1 MYFQISRMRIALL
14 TSDTFKVLY
23 LFMNNFDMVFQYS
36 IVGVGPSQARLGFG
50 SARLAFLEARL
61 GLGSLAFG
69 S

>member
-1 MYFQISRMRIALL
+1 MDPTIDYDENAVKPE
-14 TSDTFKVLY
+14 DGVL
-23 LFMNNFDMVFQYS
+23 M
-36 IVGVGPSQARLGFG
+36 VGVGPSQARLGFG